1 MMMIY
6 HIVIL
11 KCKKVVLID
20 TTAWLGK
27 KPLSKCWA
35 QKKGIAGG
43 GIRGVWW
50 TLPDCTQ
57 EHFQSYHF

>member
-1 MMMIY
+1 MAGQKGSQQM
-6 HIVIL
+6 
-11 KCKKVVLID
+11 
-20 TTAWLGK
+20 LG
-27 KPLSKCWA
+27 

-43 GIRGVWW
+43 GIGGVWS